1 MRSKIGN
8 YVVGTD
14 FHGREAELGA
24 LMRRVRDGNH
34 VLLSGQRR
42 MGKTSIARELGRR
55 LDLEGWTTIFA
66 DVEHAASPE
75 DAISELARGT
85 YPVRSITSRIVAG
98 LDRRILENVEEL
110 GAADFRIKFRAELN
124 SGNWQRL
131 GYNLISACA
140 KHKQPVLLV
149 IDELPIFLSR
159 LSANPD
165 GTRQVDEF
173 LSWMRHAFQTI
184 NNCPVAILA
193 GSIGL
198 LPLVERLGLP
208 DRINY
213 FAPFQLAPWD
223 RETSV
228 ACFRHLAEEYELHS
242 KEDVAGAVHD
252 VLGLGVPHFIQRLF
266 AQLRDHSE
274 SHAGTSVTKQD
285 VSEAYRTGLL
295 GPWGQGD
302 LIHYETRL
310 RAALDE
316 DSYAIA
322 MEILAETATQGVL
335 PASTR
340 RAFENQLRDR
350 YADGSERVRQILGVL
365 EHDGYLAR
373 HTDGHKFKFKLLKDW
388 LKARYRSYHRPFSAR
403 GRNADGS
410 SDVQGGTSQKIG
422 FDLSPKTER

>member
-1 MRSKIGN
+1 MKSRIGN

-14 FHGREAELGA
+14 FHGREAELRE
-24 LMRRVRDGNH
+24 LMRRIRDGNH
-34 VLLSGQRR
+34 ILLSGQRR

-55 LDLEGWTTIFA
+55 FELEGWTTVFA
-66 DVEHAASPE
+66 DVEHAFSPE
-75 DAISELARGT
+75 DAISELARGA
-85 YPVRSITSRIVAG
+85 YPVRPITSRMVEG
-98 LDRRILENVEEL
+98 LDRRILQNVEEL
-110 GAADFRIKFRAELN
+110 GAADFRIKFRAVLN

-140 KHKQPVLLV
+140 RHKRPVLLV

-173 LSWMRHAFQTI
+173 LSWMRHAFQTVDD
-184 NNCPVAILA
+184 CPVAILA

-213 FAPFQLAPWD
+213 FAPFPLAPWD
-223 RETSV
+223 RKTSV
-228 ACFRHLAEEYELHS
+228 ACFRRLAEEYELHS
-242 KEDVAGAVHD
+242 EEEVAGVVHD

-266 AQLRDHSE
+266 AQLKDYSE
-274 SHAGTSVTKQD
+274 SNAGASVTKQD
-285 VSEAYRTGLL
+285 VLEAYRTGLL

-316 DSYAIA
+316 DSYAIV

-335 PASTR
+335 SASAR
-340 RAFENQLRDR
+340 RTFENQLRDR
-350 YADGSERVRQILGVL
+350 FADGSERIRQVLGVL

-373 HTDGHKFKFKLLKDW
+373 HTDVYQFEFKLLKDW
-388 LKARYRSYHRPFSAR
+388 LKARYRSYHRPFATR
-403 GRNADGS
+403 GRGADRS
-410 SDVQGGTSQKIG
+410 SDVQGGASQKFG

>member
-1 MRSKIGN
+1 MRSRIGI
-8 YVVGTD
+8 YVVGDD
-14 FHGREAELGA
+14 FHGRETELRA

-55 LDLEGWTTIFA
+55 LEVEGWTTVFA

-85 YPVRSITSRIVAG
+85 HPVRTIASRIVEG
-98 LDRRILENVEEL
+98 LDRRILKNVEEL
-110 GAADFRIKFRAELN
+110 DTADFRIKFRAVLN
-124 SGNWQRL
+124 SGNWQRH
-131 GYNLISACA
+131 GYNLINACA

-165 GTRQVDEF
+165 GTRRVDEF

-184 NNCPVAILA
+184 DNCPVAILA

-213 FAPFQLAPWD
+213 LAPFQLAPWD
-223 RETSV
+223 RETSI
-228 ACFRHLAEEYELHS
+228 ACFRRLAEKYELHS
-242 KEDVAGAVHD
+242 EEDVAGAIHD
-252 VLGLGVPHFIQRLF
+252 VLGLGVPHFVQRLF
-266 AQLRDHSE
+266 AQLKDRSE
-274 SHAGTSVTKQD
+274 TRAGASVTKQD
-285 VSEAYRTGLL
+285 VLEAYRTGLL

-335 PASTR
+335 SESAR
-340 RAFENQLRDR
+340 RIFEIQLCDR
-350 YADGSERVRQILGVL
+350 FADGSERSPSCYFHPRC
-365 EHDGYLAR
+365 
-373 HTDGHKFKFKLLKDW
+373 T
-388 LKARYRSYHRPFSAR
+388 KA
-403 GRNADGS
+403 
-410 SDVQGGTSQKIG
+410 
-422 FDLSPKTER
+422 